1 MKNIDVQNII
11 LNQPIKDD
19 RTELIANYDYSDC
32 SPREY
37 IINNED
43 GVYLMR
49 YRKQPNRKYSVEELL
64 SVRYR
69 NYNDADSED
78 DSYEDDYCDMEY
90 DKNCEEE
97 S

>member
-1 MKNIDVQNII
+1 MDTGAFPQQI
-11 LNQPIKDD
+11 NQLAFCWCI
-19 RTELIANYDYSDC
+19 
-32 SPREY
+32 
-37 IINNED
+37 
-43 GVYLMR
+43 
-49 YRKQPNRKYSVEELL
+49 
-64 SVRYR
+64 R